1 MDRPWTK
8 YYDKSVPENL
18 IYPETTLD
26 RLFMN
31 TVSKHPQ
38 WIACTYNDEDITY
51 KQLNGRVNRF
61 ARGLISLGVKKGDH
75 VALMLPTSPVYPIA
89 AEAVHKLG
97 AVIVNI
103 GVMIKGNDFAAIFR
117 ASGAKI
123 LFTLDIFLQNIHL
136 SLADAG
142 VEQLILHSVF
152 GLEKKLL
159 PLQVDFIYME
169 KLSAS
174 QSSDEILSASEPD
187 GLALL
192 QMTSGT
198 SGRPKAVMI
207 THRNIVSNLCQIE
220 AMRPNMSSGNGAVI
234 CMLPFFHVFG
244 FAVCF
249 QLSIFRGYR
258 MILVPRF
265 DPFAVLPI
273 IAMLEKY
280 RPVSLPAVPS
290 LWGVLTRHLE
300 DAPGR
305 VELFSSIEIP
315 TSGGAYILP
324 AVKERFFQITGKR
337 IHEAYGLSEASS
349 TTHMT
354 PLNVISPPGS
364 IGIPIPGTEAKITDI
379 DDPEKTLDPGMNG
392 ELAMRGP
399 QIMKG
404 YWNMPEETES
414 TARLINGWL
423 YTGDIARMDENGFF
437 YIVDR
442 KDDMIIIS
450 GFNVYPS
457 EIEAVL
463 KAHPGVSDAV
473 VIGVKDAARGQY
485 IEARVVLLEGDS
497 TIQSELLEHCRKNLA
512 DYKIPRRIL
521 IVKEIPKS
529 PVGKPLRRELR
540 NQTEKHSTPPSPG
553 GGE

>member
-1 MDRPWTK
+1 MNRPWTK
-8 YYDKSVPENL
+8 YYDQSVPEK
-18 IYPETTLD
+18 IIFPETTLD
-26 RLFMN
+26 RIFMD
-31 TVSKHPQ
+31 TVIKNPN
-38 WIACTYNDEDITY
+38 WIAYSYNDEDTTY
-51 KQLNGRVNRF
+51 KELNDRVNRF

-75 VALMLPTSPVYPIA
+75 IALMLPTSPVYPIA
-89 AEAVHKLG
+89 AEAIHKLG

-103 GVMIKGNDFAAIFR
+103 GVMTKGSDFTAIFR
-117 ASGAKI
+117 VSKAKI
-123 LFTLDIFLQNIHL
+123 LVTLDIFLQNIHS

-142 VEQLILHSVF
+142 VEHLILHSVF

-159 PLQVDFIYME
+159 PLSVDFIYLD
-169 KLSAS
+169 KLTSA
-174 QSSDEILSASEPD
+174 QSSQELISASEPGD
-187 GLALL
+187 LALL

-198 SGRPKAVMI
+198 SGRPKAVML
-207 THRNIVSNLCQIE
+207 THNNIIANLYQIE
-220 AMRPNMSSGNGAVI
+220 AIRPNVGSDNGAVI

-249 QLSIFRGYR
+249 QLSIFHGYR

-273 IAMLEKY
+273 IGMLEKY
-280 RPVSLPAVPS
+280 RPISLPAVPS

-305 VELFSSIEIP
+305 AELFSSIEIP

-324 AVKERFFQITGKR
+324 SVKERFFQITGKR

-354 PLNVISPPGS
+354 PLNIISPPGS
-364 IGIPIPGTEAKITDI
+364 IGIPIPGTDAKIVDNEN
-379 DDPEKTLDPGMNG
+379 PEITLDTGMIG
-392 ELAMRGP
+392 ELAISGP
-399 QIMKG
+399 QIMGG

-414 TARLINGWL
+414 TSRLRNGWL
-423 YTGDIARMDENGFF
+423 FTGDLARMDEDGFF

-457 EIEAVL
+457 EIESVL
-463 KAHPGVSDAV
+463 KTHPGVSDAV
-473 VIGVKDAARGQY
+473 VIGIKDSARGQF
-485 IEARVVLLEGDS
+485 IEARVVLHEGETV
-497 TIQSELLEHCRKNLA
+497 TIAQLLEHCRVNLA
-512 DYKIPRRIL
+512 DYKIPRRML
-521 IVKEIPKS
+521 IVSEIMKS

-540 NQTEKHSTPPSPG
+540 GQVEEK
-553 GGE
+553 